1 MSRILL
7 IEDHERLARLVC
19 KGLAAAG
26 IAADVVDSVDAAW
39 AAIRH
44 MPYQAL
50 VIDRGLPDGDGLV
63 LLRRMRRAG
72 IDVPCLVLTARD
84 ALRDRVEGLDAG
96 ADDYLPK
103 PFAMDEMVARV
114 RALLRRPAEVRPLD
128 PSHGGLTL
136 RLASGTICHGE
147 ESARLPPAEMQI
159 MLLLLRKHGEVVRRG
174 ALESVGW
181 GLGEAVT
188 PGALD
193 VALHRLRRKLRVIGS
208 RQRIINVR
216 GLGYALREADSAEQ
230 P

>member
-26 IAADVVDSVDAAW
+26 IAVDVVDRVDAAW
-39 AAIRH
+39 ATIRR

-63 LLRRMRRAG
+63 LLRRMRRDG
-72 IDVPCLVLTARD
+72 IGLPCLVLTARD

-114 RALLRRPAEVRPLD
+114 RALLRRPVEVRPLD
-128 PSHGGLTL
+128 PSHDDLTL
-136 RLASGTICHGE
+136 RPAAGIMCCGE
-147 ESARLPPAEMQI
+147 ESVTLAPAEMQI
-159 MLLLLRKHGEVVRRG
+159 MLLLLRKHGDVVRRA

-193 VALHRLRRKLRVIGS
+193 VALHRIRRKLLVIGS
-208 RQRIINVR
+208 CQRIINVR
-216 GLGYALREADSAEQ
+216 GLGYVLREAGRAEQ

>member
-19 KGLAAAG
+19 KGLATAG
-26 IAADVVDSVDAAW
+26 IAVDVVDRVDAAW
-39 AAIRH
+39 AIIRR

-63 LLRRMRRAG
+63 LLRRLRGAG
-72 IDVPCLVLTARD
+72 MGVPCLVLTARD

-114 RALLRRPAEVRPLD
+114 RALLRRPVEVRQLD
-128 PSHGGLTL
+128 PSQGDLTL
-136 RLASGTICHGE
+136 RPGDGIMCCGE
-147 ESARLPPAEMQI
+147 EIARLPPAEMQI
-159 MLLLLRKHGEVVRRG
+159 MLLLLRKHEEVVRRG
-174 ALESVGW
+174 ALESAGW

-193 VALHRLRRKLRVIGS
+193 VALHRIRRKLRAIGS
-208 RQRIINVR
+208 GQRIINVR